1 LIACQLRSRWNEV
14 NDSVTDNHE
23 IETAL
28 SCVPQVLKILTG
40 TRSVV
45 CRRPPSVI
53 RKFADSSRVVYRTR
67 YVRTNRTHPNSG
79 TKSRRNE
86 SWQHIISSRTH
97 LNLNNNNRRKNVAGK
112 YLVTVLHSTVT
123 SCIVDCSLSL
133 SFQYCIMETRNTSR
147 KSSKLAGLQFRN
159 KPSIGSQRN
168 PRFGPLQLMGTMRAP
183 MPTHNRG
190 RRSFWSQS
198 SVTRDNASVVGRIVG
213 NNGSS
218 EPPEMSQMTCSQGS
232 IAEHHDTVT
241 TRSGQSRFAS
251 LSFPPLHQNS
261 SVSSCSSADRRGSV
275 QQSSS
280 AAFSVGNG
288 SNPYNAVPFLG
299 NRLLPHHRRQE
310 QSLHSTMST
319 STHDRTSNPVANGAS
334 SSSTHSS
341 SNRSVGGP
349 SQLLRRM
356 NPRRIGTSSMS
367 RNSKPTSRAPPTRL
381 LAQPSSQA
389 TLPAGNAST
398 IAGTTTTTSSLP
410 NPSSA
415 EANKLQ
421 SLHAELKSYFEKNI
435 KSMEESTKEIERKQS
450 QLDNSVRQC
459 EEQQE
464 QIDEKLDSFD
474 TIFDSRQN
482 KLNQVY
488 DERVSTMEHKA
499 TLCIEIID
507 KAGETQ
513 LEVLSKSFQAS
524 MKKVREATQTINSL
538 ADSFTQTYDQTVQ
551 ALPSLIQPTLMKMV
565 DSLYPMVQNKTPLSS
580 STAAPPSPITDAS
593 SKKVSSEEDYDADEV
608 EVQQELSNN
617 TTKSQSHR
625 RSYFTRKHKHSTTPI
640 NTKSLKDRAA
650 PSSSKRRTQ
659 RRSKRAKDYSEK
671 ENKTPLSKMARPC
684 VTPSGE
690 TSKREPFSPADLKN
704 TTKRKPVSSMTPK
717 AMTKTTSKTKKRA
730 FNNVV
735 ETFGSTKKKRVPLEV
750 VADNGECP
758 SPLGEDSMNGL
769 AEGKATNISNPRGS
783 SYRRVKRK
791 QTYGRKRPLR
801 SDSMQNEFLADSF
814 AFCF

>member
-1 LIACQLRSRWNEV
+1 
-14 NDSVTDNHE
+14 
-23 IETAL
+23 
-28 SCVPQVLKILTG
+28 
-40 TRSVV
+40 
-45 CRRPPSVI
+45 
-53 RKFADSSRVVYRTR
+53 
-67 YVRTNRTHPNSG
+67 
-79 TKSRRNE
+79 
-86 SWQHIISSRTH
+86 
-97 LNLNNNNRRKNVAGK
+97 
-112 YLVTVLHSTVT
+112 
-123 SCIVDCSLSL
+123 
-133 SFQYCIMETRNTSR
+133 METRNTSR

-168 PRFGPLQLMGTMRAP
+168 DCFGPLQLMGKMRAP
-183 MPTHNRG
+183 IPTHNRG
-190 RRSFWSQS
+190 RRSFLSQC
-198 SVTRDNASVVGRIVG
+198 SVSRGSASVVGRIVG

-232 IAEHHDTVT
+232 IAEHHDTVSA
-241 TRSGQSRFAS
+241 RSGQSRLAS
-251 LSFPPLHQNS
+251 LAFPPLHQNS
-261 SVSSCSSADRRGSV
+261 SASSCSSADRRGSV

-280 AAFSVGNG
+280 VAFSVGNG
-288 SNPYNAVPFLG
+288 SNPYNAVPFSG

-310 QSLHSTMST
+310 QSLHSTT
-319 STHDRTSNPVANGAS
+319 STHDRTSNPVANRAS

-341 SNRSVGGP
+341 SNRSLGGP

-367 RNSKPTSRAPPTRL
+367 RNSNPTFRAPPIRL
-381 LAQPSSQA
+381 LAQPSSQGIIS
-389 TLPAGNAST
+389 AGNAST
-398 IAGTTTTTSSLP
+398 NTTTSSLP
-410 NPSSA
+410 NPSSE
-415 EANKLQ
+415 EANTLQ

-435 KSMEESTKEIERKQS
+435 KSMEERTKEIERKQS
-450 QLDNSVRQC
+450 QLDDSVRQC
-459 EEQQE
+459 EGQQE

-488 DERVSTMEHKA
+488 DERVSTMERKA

-507 KAGETQ
+507 KAGESQ
-513 LEVLSKSFQAS
+513 LELLSKSFQAS

-551 ALPSLIQPTLMKMV
+551 ALPSLIQPTLVKMV
-565 DSLYPMVQNKTPLSS
+565 DSLYPMIQNKTSLSS

-593 SKKVSSEEDYDADEV
+593 SKKASSEEDYDDDEV

-617 TTKSQSHR
+617 TIKSQPHR
-625 RSYFTRKHKHSTTPI
+625 RSHFTRKQKHSTTPS
-640 NTKSLKDRAA
+640 NTKPLEDGAA

-690 TSKREPFSPADLKN
+690 TPKRERFSPVDLKN
-704 TTKRKPVSSMTPK
+704 TTKRKPVSNMTPK
-717 AMTKTTSKTKKRA
+717 ALTKTTPKSKKRA
-730 FNNVV
+730 FNNTV
-735 ETFGSTKKKRVPLEV
+735 ETFGSTKKKRVPLQV

-758 SPLGEDSMNGL
+758 SPLGEDSVNGL

-783 SYRRVKRK
+783 SSRRVKRK

-814 AFCF
+814 TFCF